1 MSTPSFLADFS
12 TESPSQ
18 DAERQTV
25 DTRPLPY
32 VVSWNLTKRC
42 DLECAHCYISAG
54 PMHTGEHELTLDE
67 CRRVTDEILAMTPA
81 PMFIL
86 TGGEP
91 LIRTDLEDIAAYAT
105 SKGATVVVGTNGTGL
120 TAERIASLKRAGV
133 MGFAVS
139 VDSLESRYHDRFRH
153 GDGALELTTAAIDRL
168 QAAEMDFIV
177 QTTIT
182 HGNRHELA
190 DMVAWSAEKGAVSF
204 NLYFLVET
212 GRGSQMR
219 GLSPEENEAV
229 LLELAALQKTYRGR
243 MLIRSKCQPQFMRHI
258 HEQDSE
264 SPLLNY
270 STRCPCGV
278 QYCRIT
284 PDGKVTPCPYLP
296 AEAGDLRTQSFAE
309 IWEESKLLQS
319 IRGGDL
325 DGKCGACEYRAV
337 CGGCRAR
344 AYARTGDHMATDDSC
359 LYEPTGDLAL
369 IQPKAAVT
377 YGTMAAPTLVWT
389 ADADQRM
396 QRIPSFVRSVVVN
409 RVEEYAKRNGHTEIT
424 VELLDAIRQ
433 DMPID
438 FSKKLPFF
446 MRRKKDD

>member
-1 MSTPSFLADFS
+1 MSATQYIQDFQHTPEENDG
-12 TESPSQ
+12 TTP
-18 DAERQTV
+18 TV

-42 DLECAHCYISAG
+42 DLACAHCYISAG
-54 PMHTGEHELTLDE
+54 SWHTADDELTVSE
-67 CRRVTDEILAMTPA
+67 CRRITDEIMALTPA

-91 LIRTDLEDIAAYAT
+91 LLRTDLEEIANYA
-105 SKGATVVVGTNGTGL
+105 SSQGATVVVGTNGTGL
-120 TAERIASLKRAGV
+120 TEDRIASLKAAGV

-139 VDSLESRYHDRFRH
+139 VDSLNSTYHDRFRH

-168 QAAEMDFIV
+168 QEAEMDFIV

-182 HGNRHELA
+182 PGNRDELSSL
-190 DMVAWSAEKGAVSF
+190 VAWSAERGAVSF

-212 GRGSQMR
+212 GRGSTMR
-219 GLSPEENEAV
+219 TLTAAQNDDV
-229 LLELAALQKTYRGR
+229 LRELTALQREYRGR
-243 MLIRSKCQPQFMRHI
+243 MLIRSKCQPQWMRHI
-258 HEQDSE
+258 HEQDQE

-284 PDGKVTPCPYLP
+284 PEGKVTPCPYLP
-296 AEAGDLRTQSFAE
+296 AVAGDLRTQSFAE
-309 IWEESKLLQS
+309 IWETSPLLRDMQT
-319 IRGGDL
+319 GTPK
-325 DGKCGACEYRAV
+325 GKCGECEYRKV

-344 AYARTGDHMATDDSC
+344 AYARTGDHLAADDSC
-359 LYEPTGDLAL
+359 FYEPPGDLPL
-369 IQPKAAVT
+369 VQPRQSVT

-389 ADADQRM
+389 AEADGRM
-396 QRIPSFVRSVVVN
+396 QRIPSFVRSVVVK
-409 RVEEYAKRNGHTEIT
+409 RVEDYARRNGHAEIT
-424 VELLDAIRQ
+424 PELLDDIRK

-438 FSKKLPFF
+438 FSKRLPFF
-446 MRRKKDD
+446 LRKKS

>member
-1 MSTPSFLADFS
+1 MSTSSFLTDFS
-12 TESPSQ
+12 SEPSPQSKNAQ
-18 DAERQTV
+18 SV

-54 PMHTGEHELTLDE
+54 PMHTAEHEMTLDE
-67 CRRVTDEILAMTPA
+67 CRRVTDEIMALTPA

-91 LIRTDLEDIAAYAT
+91 LIRTDLEDIAAYAS

-120 TAERIASLKRAGV
+120 TSERIASLKQAGV

-139 VDSLESRYHDRFRH
+139 VDSLKSQYHDRFRH
-153 GDGALELTTAAIDRL
+153 GDGALSLTTAAIDRL
-168 QAAEMDFIV
+168 QAAEIDFIV

-182 HGNRHELA
+182 HGNRHELS
-190 DMVAWSAEKGAVSF
+190 DLVAWSAEKGAVSF

-212 GRGSQMR
+212 GRGSKMR
-219 GLSPEENEAV
+219 TLSPQENDDV
-229 LLELAALQKTYRGR
+229 LLELAELQKTYRGR

-296 AEAGDLRTQSFAE
+296 AQAGDLRSQSFGE
-309 IWEESKLLQS
+309 IWDNSKLFQS
-319 IRGGDL
+319 IRGGEL
-325 DGKCGACEYRAV
+325 GGKCGSCEYAAV

-359 LYEPTGDLAL
+359 LYEPTGQLPL
-369 IQPKAAVT
+369 IRPKTAVT

-389 ADADQRM
+389 GEADLRM
-396 QRIPSFVRSVVVN
+396 QRIPSFVRSVVVK
-409 RVEEYAKRNGHTEIT
+409 RVEDYAKRNGHTEIT
-424 VELLDAIRQ
+424 TDLLDAIRK

-446 MRRKKDD
+446 LRRKKKD